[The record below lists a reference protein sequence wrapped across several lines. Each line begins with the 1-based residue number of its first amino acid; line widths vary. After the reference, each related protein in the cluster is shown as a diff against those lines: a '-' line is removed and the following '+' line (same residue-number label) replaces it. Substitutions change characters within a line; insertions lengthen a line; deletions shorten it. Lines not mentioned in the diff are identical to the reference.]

1 LFLEN
6 RLKYYNNGVGMLRT
20 TPVCLAWLL
29 ALAVALHPSP
39 ASAVSNRVKKVKT
52 LYKQLFFDDAT
63 KVCRSVLDAGHN
75 RREDLVELLKYKGL
89 LAAVQGNN
97 NEATKAFRQLLV
109 IEPEASLGEGHPPRV
124 ERAFA
129 AAQRWFRRQRPLT
142 ATPRAPASVLREGT
156 VEISLEVT
164 DPLTM
169 VSQAVLHIR
178 AEGARRFKRHLAR
191 SSAGLRWAVQ
201 VARLQGIGA
210 ARRVEYYV
218 TLLDH
223 SFNEVGQVGRAAAP
237 RPIALLGPPASVA
250 GPVVVSKPAPAPPK
264 ERRARPWYKR
274 WWVWAAVGA
283 AVVTAAA
290 VGGAVGAANSP
301 SDTVDAP
308 VTLEATGP

>member
-6 RLKYYNNGVGMLRT
+6 RLKYYNNGVCMLRT
-20 TPVCLAWLL
+20 TPVCLAWLVV
-29 ALAVALHPSP
+29 AVMLHPSP
-39 ASAVSNRVKKVKT
+39 ASAVNNRVKKVKT

-75 RREDLVELLKYKGL
+75 RREDLIELLKYKGL
-89 LAAVQGNN
+89 LAAVQGNSS
-97 NEATKAFRQLLV
+97 EATKAFRQLLV
-109 IEPEASLGEGHPPRV
+109 IEPGASLGEGHPPRV

-164 DPLTM
+164 ADPLTM

-178 AEGARRFKRHLAR
+178 AEGTRDFKRHLAR
-191 SSAGLRWAVQ
+191 SSAGLRWAVRLAQ
-201 VARLQGIGA
+201 LQGIGP

-218 TLLDH
+218 TLLDR
-223 SFNEVGQVGRAAAP
+223 SFNEVGQVGSAAAP
-237 RPIALLGPPASVA
+237 RPIALLGPPVSVA
-250 GPVVVSKPAPAPPK
+250 KPVAVSDPAPPPPK

-290 VGGAVGAANSP
+290 VGGAVAAANSP